1 MSKSASISAF
11 FSVTLAAVVILGNF
25 QPQAVG
31 QENSQP
37 ADPASFRPISPRA
50 TLMEWHSQ
58 AFDELNAGI
67 DRKNVAAADSAW
79 LLAELANVNYFH
91 SEKSNYRAWA
101 GEMRDAAA
109 ELADTIRKK
118 RDFNRARE
126 LSKRI
131 KDTCKRCHDA
141 YKF

>member
-1 MSKSASISAF
+1 MCLIFGAA
-11 FSVTLAAVVILGNF
+11 LAPVVILGGF
-25 QPQAVG
+25 QPRAAG
-31 QENSQP
+31 QDAASPGNPP
-37 ADPASFRPISPRA
+37 AFRPISPRA

-67 DRKNVAAADSAW
+67 ARKNVDAADSAW

-91 SEKSNYRAWA
+91 SEKIDYRAWA

-109 ELADTIRKK
+109 ELANTIRKK
-118 RDFNRARE
+118 RDFNRAGE
-126 LSKRI
+126 LVKRI
-131 KDTCKRCHDA
+131 KDTCKQCHDM